1 MRIGKQHKFWLWAGM
16 GLAAV
21 ALVCL
26 FSPVKEFFNE
36 KFLVAEFQRSGGY
49 APLLFVLVFTIA
61 ISLGFPGNVMAIAGG
76 ALFGLFWGT
85 MWSLLGSTLG
95 AIGAF
100 WLARYF
106 LHRPIEQR
114 FGQHPMLRR
123 LNRAIATYPFSIVLA
138 VRFTPLSPFSLVNF
152 LFGLTPISL
161 KTYALG
167 TLVGLIPLTLTYS
180 WLGVTGQQLL
190 QGGDRWP
197 FFLALGMLTL
207 LSVLPI
213 FMKKTGGKGRE
224 ADGD

>member
-1 MRIGKQHKFWLWAGM
+1 MRIGKQYELWIWAGI
-16 GLAAV
+16 GLTTLV
-21 ALVCL
+21 LVCL
-26 FSPVKEFFNE
+26 FSPIKELFDE
-36 KFLVAEFQRSGGY
+36 KFLVSEFQRSGGY

-85 MWSLLGSTLG
+85 IWSLIGSTLG

-106 LHRPIEQR
+106 LHHRIAQR
-114 FGQHPMLRR
+114 FGHHLMLQR
-123 LNRAIATYPFSIVLA
+123 LNRAISTYPFSIVLA

-167 TLVGLIPLTLTYS
+167 TLLGLIPLTITYS

-190 QGGDRWP
+190 QGGDRLP
-197 FFLALGMLTL
+197 FFLALGALTL

-213 FMKKTGGKGRE
+213 FVKK
-224 ADGD
+224 ADGGQKAEGD

>member
-1 MRIGKQHKFWLWAGM
+1 MRIEKQQYKFWVWT
-16 GLAAV
+16 GLGLGALV
-21 ALVCL
+21 LVCL
-26 FSPVKEFFNE
+26 FSPAKELLNE
-36 KFLVAEFQRSGGY
+36 KFLVSEFQRSGSY
-49 APLLFVLVFTIA
+49 APLLFVLVFTGTV
-61 ISLGFPGNVMAIAGG
+61 SLGLPGNVMAIAGG

-85 MWSLLGSTLG
+85 LWSLIGSTLG

-106 LHRPIEQR
+106 LHHRIEQQ
-114 FGQHPMLRR
+114 FGHHPMLRR
-123 LNRAIATYPFSIVLA
+123 LNHAISTYPFSIVLA

-167 TLVGLIPLTLTYS
+167 TLLGLIPLTLTYS

-190 QGGDRWP
+190 QGGDRLP

-207 LSVLPI
+207 LSVLPL
-213 FMKKTGGKGRE
+213 FLKKTG
-224 ADGD
+224 D

>member
-1 MRIGKQHKFWLWAGM
+1 MRIGKQYELWIWVGI
-16 GLAAV
+16 GLTTLV
-21 ALVCL
+21 LVCL
-26 FSPVKEFFNE
+26 LSPAKELFNE
-36 KFLVAEFQRSGGY
+36 EFLVSEFKRSGGY
-49 APLLFVLVFTIA
+49 APLLFVLIFSIA

-85 MWSLLGSTLG
+85 IWSLVGSTLG

-100 WLARYF
+100 GLARYF
-106 LHRPIEQR
+106 LHGPIERQ
-114 FGQHPMLRR
+114 FGHHPMLRR

-152 LFGLTPISL
+152 LFGLTRIPL
-161 KTYALG
+161 KTYAVG
-167 TLVGLIPLTLTYS
+167 TLLGLIPLTLTYS

-190 QGGDRWP
+190 QGGDRLP

-213 FMKKTGGKGRE
+213 FIKKPE
-224 ADGD
+224 GD